1 VREHHDTT
9 GLTAFKSLLSFV
21 IEESNDLTSFRR
33 PSAVRRVAAYSAEQ
47 LISIPSLMAP
57 KKSTPYEVILRNREL
72 GVKPGD
78 GRG

>member
-1 VREHHDTT
+1 
-9 GLTAFKSLLSFV
+9 
-21 IEESNDLTSFRR
+21 
-33 PSAVRRVAAYSAEQ
+33 VAAYSAEQ